1 MNHSNP
7 APFLFLAMVPM
18 ALSLQL
24 FYHYLFD
31 VRLGATAVEFVI
43 FKRFV
48 VWAIPRDEITRFD
61 KLSFLETA
69 FAGFCF
75 PSRPFGPYVLLHRD
89 RGFFWRVIVT
99 PRDADEFC
107 NAFRAEWGSANR
119 SVTTSQ
125 TT

>member
-7 APFLFLAMVPM
+7 APFLFLGMVPM

-61 KLSFLETA
+61 KLSFFGDCLRWLL
-69 FAGFCF
+69 F
-75 PSRPFGPYVLLHRD
+75 PEPA
-89 RGFFWRVIVT
+89 I
-99 PRDADEFC
+99 
-107 NAFRAEWGSANR
+107 RAIR
-119 SVTTSQ
+119 SPSS
-125 TT
+125 